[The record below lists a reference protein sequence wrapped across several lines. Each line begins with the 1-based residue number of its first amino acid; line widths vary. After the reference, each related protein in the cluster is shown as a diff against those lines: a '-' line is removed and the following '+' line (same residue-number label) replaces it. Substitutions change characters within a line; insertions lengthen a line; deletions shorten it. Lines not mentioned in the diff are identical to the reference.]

1 MSLRRD
7 RVLDRVWLTL
17 SGAAVIAVT
26 LQLGARLGARPWP
39 IDAVLSA
46 QAAASVP
53 SRRSTTCSFAC
64 DMRACMG

>member
-1 MSLRRD
+1 MSLHRD
-7 RVLDRVWLTL
+7 RILDRVWLTL

-39 IDAVLSA
+39 IDAALAA

-53 SRRSTTCSFAC
+53 AVCRDGSQSSVRSA
-64 DMRACMG
+64 R

>member
-1 MSLRRD
+1 MSLRGD

-53 SRRSTTCSFAC
+53 SVCRDGSQSLIRRA
-64 DMRACMG
+64 R